1 MFLFSADSGARPV
14 PLNSCSDVLLHLR
27 KRGRH
32 GHLELKCWIN
42 PTESFQIAQVLFC
55 SVNFCSFRLAVLR
68 LHGLRLCT
76 QAVHSHL
83 QAPRSGRGALRRG
96 PERGL
101 FRQIII
107 KIRSKNDEIQL
118 KNCKICENLQ
128 KKYTSA
134 SRKRVTHKKH
144 KGVLLPSWYRE
155 ADWKESCMW
164 YFVAP
169 FHVRTFLNFGRWY
182 TFHVVDKVYSLW
194 FNITM
199 SDAATCRD
207 ISDVLELL
215 AKNGLR

>member
-27 KRGRH
+27 KRARH

-101 FRQIII
+101 FWQNFYGILMCKDSNDTVAREPYLSTLLPAPAALSAAHSLEIARAQGWKIRFPSDRIIRIFEHQNSI
-107 KIRSKNDEIQL
+107 KILSEFSKIITIFRNSVQIL
-118 KNCKICENLQ
+118 KIL
-128 KKYTSA
+128 
-134 SRKRVTHKKH
+134 
-144 KGVLLPSWYRE
+144 GLL
-155 ADWKESCMW
+155 
-164 YFVAP
+164 
-169 FHVRTFLNFGRWY
+169 
-182 TFHVVDKVYSLW
+182 
-194 FNITM
+194 NIF
-199 SDAATCRD
+199 
-207 ISDVLELL
+207 
-215 AKNGLR
+215 

>member
-101 FRQIII
+101 F
-107 KIRSKNDEIQL
+107 SPNFDEIFSGFFQ
-118 KNCKICENLQ
+118 N
-128 KKYTSA
+128 A
-134 SRKRVTHKKH
+134 
-144 KGVLLPSWYRE
+144 
-155 ADWKESCMW
+155 A
-164 YFVAP
+164 
-169 FHVRTFLNFGRWY
+169 FLNFSKKLGALKRVGASGASGASP
-182 TFHVVDKVYSLW
+182 TFPRRSAVRR
-194 FNITM
+194 TT
-199 SDAATCRD
+199 DAAYY
-207 ISDVLELL
+207 
-215 AKNGLR
+215 AAF

>member
-101 FRQIII
+101 FWKIVNNLLIFI
-107 KIRSKNDEIQL
+107 KFRIFGKFL
-118 KNCKICENLQ
+118 ICF
-128 KKYTSA
+128 
-134 SRKRVTHKKH
+134 RKF
-144 KGVLLPSWYRE
+144 
-155 ADWKESCMW
+155 DWKSDTRH
-164 YFVAP
+164 YF
-169 FHVRTFLNFGRWY
+169 LEFG
-182 TFHVVDKVYSLW
+182 
-194 FNITM
+194 
-199 SDAATCRD
+199 
-207 ISDVLELL
+207 
-215 AKNGLR
+215 AKSGKKFMKNS

>member
-55 SVNFCSFRLAVLR
+55 SVSFCSFRLAVLR

-101 FRQIII
+101 FWKIVNNFHEIQIFSANFWFVFANLIEKATHVTI
-107 KIRSKNDEIQL
+107 FWNLARNPGKIHQIRRKKCKIRSVCDWINEYSLIQ
-118 KNCKICENLQ
+118 
-128 KKYTSA
+128 
-134 SRKRVTHKKH
+134 SRK
-144 KGVLLPSWYRE
+144 S
-155 ADWKESCMW
+155 
-164 YFVAP
+164 
-169 FHVRTFLNFGRWY
+169 FGDFWR
-182 TFHVVDKVYSLW
+182 
-194 FNITM
+194 
-199 SDAATCRD
+199 
-207 ISDVLELL
+207 
-215 AKNGLR
+215 KNWD